1 MICCVYNIWLCNI
14 TVMFPFTEEC
24 LLLKWALLMRNLLL
38 QFQQSQTTQRLD
50 FLEKR
55 EIQSILQ
62 ITCLFER
69 LPSFLRKY
77 SLVATTFAFVAICYS
92 SLSLDTATCHCYLS
106 FVTCHLSFVT
116 CHLSLVIS
124 HCYLLFVTCYLSLVI
139 YDCRILISHVII
151 TCLCNRLL

>member
-106 FVTCHLSFVT
+106 FVTCHLSLVIYHLSFLTVT
-116 CHLSLVIS
+116 CHLSLVIR
-124 HCYLLFVTCYLSLVI
+124 HLSFMI
-139 YDCRILISHVII
+139 AAY
-151 TCLCNRLL
+151 